1 MRKSTSSS
9 TGLLV
14 CSRAIEF
21 FTNTLIQYTHTH
33 LSFEQSAE
41 THTHVLNHAR
51 ACVCARGQESRFGA
65 MRSMGTTASAA
76 PPPASESFHRNT
88 VMDSRQPLSPA
99 PFIHSNRAKSIITNK
114 VAPVVITLNCKQEFQ
129 IHDDVIKTNYT
140 MGCISDN
147 MPEHFLVQGR
157 YFMVMDVFNKA
168 DVLNTTASCGAPN
181 FRQVRGG
188 YPVFGMGQPSLGGFK
203 QVLYTMQ
210 SQGHQE
216 VIVFCVREEPVVFLR
231 VGDDFIPYT
240 PRKKE
245 NLHENLQGLSKNI
258 HVEKLELNIRKE
270 LHDFARLSENT
281 FYIYNDI
288 EHFKDQPQKII
299 ITCEEDIHITEE
311 VYRRPVFTMPSY
323 RYHRLPLPVEGAP
336 LEEHF
341 DAFVNILRE
350 TPSLRV
356 RGGGA
361 SAPPTLLFSCQVGV
375 GRTNMAMI
383 LGALVMERVMGNT
396 QTSPSIPD
404 EEESTPEV
412 HFRVIETLISKLPE
426 GQQVVDEVDRIVA
439 LCSEMHNVKDAIYE
453 NKKKLDAIAEDY
465 QTQGNSTKLYFLQ
478 RLIQSL
484 ELYVYLILFNAYLHE
499 QHSLAFS
506 RSFSQWMCA
515 NAWVYRLLSHLDQ
528 SELRAPADL
537 ITRGARVL
545 VADEFLAP
553 DVLLTL
559 KEMKVANFRRV
570 SKMPIYGMAQPTA
583 EALSVVLSYLAD
595 ERRGYSVVLWVCV
608 QDELVLECNGQM
620 FYPREPTYLEQ
631 HISLYNAL
639 AQEIQELEH
648 SLKEE
653 VLGSQKWLEVTL
665 EQEKQMKM
673 FKSCRTLEEIFSSC
687 KHTHKGL
694 QYARI
699 PLPECAAPREE
710 DFDRLLEAMKSVLA
724 EDCRAAFVFNCANG
738 RSRSTTAMT
747 IATLTLW
754 HFKGFPE
761 FGEEEIVSVP
771 DAKYTKGEFEVVMR
785 LIRLLPDGHRM
796 KREVDIALDSVSETM
811 TPMHHH
817 LREIIIC
824 TYRQMK
830 SCKSEQERGSLMLKS
845 VQYLER
851 YMYLILFNT
860 YLHLEKK
867 NSLQRSFSTWMHQ
880 VAARAGVYELLNQL
894 TFSEFENQSESPF
907 SRLRFRWREPTNRN
921 LPYRGQML

>member
-1 MRKSTSSS
+1 MFRLHILS
-9 TGLLV
+9 
-14 CSRAIEF
+14 
-21 FTNTLIQYTHTH
+21 THTQICH
-33 LSFEQSAE
+33 ASSAD
-41 THTHVLNHAR
+41 
-51 ACVCARGQESRFGA
+51 
-65 MRSMGTTASAA
+65 RSMGTTASAA